1 VKETKFYD
9 LMGLRPDATEVDLKK
24 AYRMLALKYH
34 PDKNPGPEA
43 EGKFQ
48 QIKAAY
54 EVLSIAEKRKIYD
67 TRGEQGLEEEAKR
80 KDCCFKTK
88 QIIHTMSV
96 TLEELYTGVTRK
108 LPVQRNMIC
117 PDCNGVG
124 HAGGDSAIQQCPN
137 CQGTGMEAR
146 VRHFGPGMMQH
157 VRVPCEK
164 CDGKGKR
171 IKPELRCQTCLGRKV
186 NKKRILLKVE
196 VEKGMADG
204 QKITFSGMGDQ
215 EVGLDQG
222 DIVIVLDEKEHPVY
236 RRRSGKDLITT
247 MNITM
252 TEALCGLKKPKTTLD
267 GRTILIKSFPGECIR
282 TADLKKIYNEGM
294 PIYKRQGEKGKLLVE
309 FMVEYPAT
317 LDPAIQPQLRQLLPR
332 GEPEMIPEGYEDVEL
347 HAYDS
352 DSDEDSMDG
361 DGGEGGEQNFACAAG
376 CNCGPPPDAQG
387 GIPGFPPG
395 FERFFAMGGIPGF
408 PQSMHPSHPHD
419 HSMPD

>member
-1 VKETKFYD
+1 MANLVKETKFYD

-137 CQGTGMEAR
+137 CQGKISTFRGQI
-146 VRHFGPGMMQH
+146 VQ
-157 VRVPCEK
+157 
-164 CDGKGKR
+164 
-171 IKPELRCQTCLGRKV
+171 
-186 NKKRILLKVE
+186 IL
-196 VEKGMADG
+196 D
-204 QKITFSGMGDQ
+204 
-215 EVGLDQG
+215 
-222 DIVIVLDEKEHPVY
+222 
-236 RRRSGKDLITT
+236 
-247 MNITM
+247 
-252 TEALCGLKKPKTTLD
+252 ALTL
-267 GRTILIKSFPGECIR
+267 
-282 TADLKKIYNEGM
+282 
-294 PIYKRQGEKGKLLVE
+294 
-309 FMVEYPAT
+309 
-317 LDPAIQPQLRQLLPR
+317 
-332 GEPEMIPEGYEDVEL
+332 
-347 HAYDS
+347 
-352 DSDEDSMDG
+352 
-361 DGGEGGEQNFACAAG
+361 
-376 CNCGPPPDAQG
+376 
-387 GIPGFPPG
+387 
-395 FERFFAMGGIPGF
+395 
-408 PQSMHPSHPHD
+408 
-419 HSMPD
+419 